1 MPDKRGENQP
11 HSPYHRGDRDADPE
25 VWVVWDRVRAGLVL
39 GQRLSGTVARV
50 PRLGAIG
57 IFVDLGLPI
66 AGFVD
71 VLLLPFDTG
80 CWPDEGTVTDFFVWW
95 MDPKKAQIRLVP
107 AESCFRRGDFDT
119 WCLTNA
125 PTGDPGVLE
134 SFRFDA

>member
-1 MPDKRGENQP
+1 MPEKRDQNRP
-11 HSPYHRGDRDADPE
+11 YFPYHWGGRDADPE
-25 VWVVWDRVRAGLVL
+25 VWVVWDRVRADLAL
-39 GQRLSGTVARV
+39 GQQLSGTVARV

-57 IFVDLGLPI
+57 IFIDLGVPI

-71 VLLLPFDTG
+71 VLLLPFDAG
-80 CWPDEGTVTDFFVWW
+80 SWPAEGTVTDFLVWW
-95 MDPKKAQIRLVP
+95 MDPKIAQIRLVP
-107 AESCFRRGDFDT
+107 AESRFRREDFDT